1 MTVLEGGVG
10 WLNVEVAMPGMDSNA
25 YILGPARAIVD
36 GGKLGLYTSSDA
48 EVQFLAKNN
57 VSTVYSPLLQPC
69 SDGYNSG
76 NNLLGMRVIVVGG
89 WC

>member
-1 MTVLEGGVG
+1 MIEGGVG

-36 GGKLGLYTSSDA
+36 GGKLGLYTSSEA

-57 VSTVYSPLLQPC
+57 VSTVYSPLLEPG

-76 NNLLGMRVIVVGG
+76 NNLLGMRVIVVVGG